1 MGSLHDEGQMDDHVG
16 FGDQRVDG
24 CPIQDVAV
32 LVRWRGGRRCSISRS
47 RWLENPGKS
56 ATFGFD
62 CPVEGQGDDLP
73 ATSPIVGVWTRTP

>member
-32 LVRWRGGRRCSISRS
+32 LVRWRGGAAMLDLAIP
-47 RWLENPGKS
+47 LVGKPREEC
-56 ATFGFD
+56 D
-62 CPVEGQGDDLP
+62 IRVRLP
-73 ATSPIVGVWTRTP
+73 R

>member
-1 MGSLHDEGQMDDHVG
+1 MKAQMDDHVG

-32 LVRWRGGRRCSISRS
+32 LVRCRGGGDARS
-47 RWLENPGKS
+47 RDAAGWKTPGR
-56 ATFGFD
+56 ATSGFD